1 MCGAERLPFYSVRML
16 ANGASGVTALSTGST
31 ASTTPNPNGLI
42 LDDSN
47 NLYISIQ
54 DTEVLPVVSTY
65 QVLRQAPGGTG
76 CGKTRRS
83 RNSASFMAF

>member
-1 MCGAERLPFYSVRML
+1 ML
-16 ANGASGVTALSTGST
+16 ANGASGVTALSTVSGTCGST

-65 QVLRQAPGGTG
+65 QVLRQAPG
-76 CGKTRRS
+76 
-83 RNSASFMAF
+83 